1 MTFRIKVHVALGTE
15 TSWREMKTI
24 KITRDGFQ
32 NNIYQQNNED
42 SKREMTRTLVRM
54 NGNGIPEA
62 AVTVEQFQCLQS

>member
-1 MTFRIKVHVALGTE
+1 
-15 TSWREMKTI
+15 MKTI